1 MTKRFIAATAAL
13 CLAAGCAS
21 QSTEELG
28 GQKSATLSKMDN
40 MYFRDAAQ
48 SDMTEIQTSDMALQT
63 STNDQVKQFAQ
74 HMRNQHMQI
83 SAQAKALAMA
93 KGATPPTMLD
103 EKHEALVKSL
113 QGKTGSDFDQAFVN
127 LQIDAHQDAIN
138 LNRDEADNGNDPEV
152 KNAAQNLLPELRSH
166 LNQAKTLKDG
176 MMPR

>member
-83 SAQAKALAMA
+83 SAQAKAVGHGQGCDPADDVGREA
-93 KGATPPTMLD
+93 RGAGQVAAGQDRVGTSTRRSSTCRSMPT
-103 EKHEALVKSL
+103 
-113 QGKTGSDFDQAFVN
+113 KT
-127 LQIDAHQDAIN
+127 
-138 LNRDEADNGNDPEV
+138 
-152 KNAAQNLLPELRSH
+152 RS
-166 LNQAKTLKDG
+166 T
-176 MMPR
+176 